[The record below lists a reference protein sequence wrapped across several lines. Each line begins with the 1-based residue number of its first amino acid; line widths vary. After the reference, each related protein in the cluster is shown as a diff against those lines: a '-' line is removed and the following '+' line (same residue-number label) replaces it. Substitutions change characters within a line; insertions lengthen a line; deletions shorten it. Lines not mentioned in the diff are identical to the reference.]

1 MSYCTIE
8 EAWGLSEPF
17 VDEPPKSK
25 RRHKKKKQQH
35 TLPTSKTPKAQRPT
49 KQSANDDDEH
59 DSNEFTANDTSTE
72 SATVE
77 EAFINSP
84 VTLPSSSGSG
94 SSHYHLHTPDT
105 NRHSFAR
112 SFETDRV
119 PDAIDVSIG
128 SAPFES
134 ENIDYEDSHFPDERL
149 PVVSPP
155 SRQDTYRQRVPVS
168 STTPMNVAHE
178 EIEWMR
184 NNMSHI
190 NDKIDKLTQSLETRQ
205 QHTQQLHS
213 TTQAHDTIVF
223 VLIGVFVLVLV
234 DIIFRA
240 GQRL

>member
-77 EAFINSP
+77 EAFINSH
-84 VTLPSSSGSG
+84 VTLPSSGSG
-94 SSHYHLHTPDT
+94 SSHYHLHTPDE
-105 NRHSFAR
+105 NRHSFTR